1 MYDVD
6 MQNKRTMTVII
17 FRPSNCIMN
26 HQLNVQFIHEGYNLN
41 DKTGPTLWNDQY
53 PKKNINDFTK
63 DLLFYIFQT

>member
-26 HQLNVQFIHEGYNLN
+26 YQLNVQFIHEGFKLIC
-41 DKTGPTLWNDQY
+41 KTGYPLYKDQASQNRKY
-53 PKKNINDFTK
+53 
-63 DLLFYIFQT
+63 

>member
-26 HQLNVQFIHEGYNLN
+26 HQLNVQFIHEAYNLKN
-41 DKTGPTLWNDQY
+41 KTGPTLYNDEVSL
-53 PKKNINDFTK
+53 KN
-63 DLLFYIFQT
+63 Y

>member
-26 HQLNVQFIHEGYNLN
+26 HQLNVQFIHEGYQLRNKMGSPLY
-41 DKTGPTLWNDQY
+41 NDQAS
-53 PKKNINDFTK
+53 
-63 DLLFYIFQT
+63 